1 MASTQRLVSKK
12 SLSNFSSKNLFVLK
26 FLVGLSVSIIAQ
38 QVCAVELQKQVIVPL
53 GVEYD
58 TNPDMSGA
66 IRYPVWRYTVAP
78 RLVLNIDDGSN
89 NWLVDGSIL
98 LQRHSNDDVVLKHR
112 EDPSLI
118 LGWKRAFEFNTFSVN
133 ANYSEASSRLTEFK
147 TTGIVTAEGTTR
159 TKSIDGNWL
168 HAFSD
173 KLMLSVA
180 GLHDDISYSGV
191 ALTDYTAST
200 ISPTLTYSLN
210 EKVDPFVQLRYSH
223 YNPDDVL
230 IDSSNL
236 VAAIVGVNVK
246 ATDSFNWGIRA
257 GLNDVSGAESRTFWT
272 GGVTGDY
279 TTTNTRTIVELA
291 RTIGAAG
298 IGGYLESDNLKVGW
312 AYDISQVNRAG
323 VDLAW
328 HKSKAADKYEARQ
341 FGGWYE
347 HDLNKHWLAR
357 LSVIHRESQFVG
369 GADAAANI
377 VGVTAVFN
385 SLNF

>member
-1 MASTQRLVSKK
+1 MAYTKK
-12 SLSNFSSKNLFVLK
+12 PFPKSFSKNLFVLK

-38 QVCAVELQKQVIVPL
+38 QACAVELQKQVIIPL

-89 NWLVDGSIL
+89 NWLVDGSML

-112 EDPSLI
+112 EDPNLT

-147 TTGIVTAEGTTR
+147 TTGIITAEGTTR

-180 GLHDDISYSGV
+180 GLHDDISYTGV
-191 ALTDYTAST
+191 ALTNYTSST
-200 ISPTLTYSLN
+200 LSPTLTYSLN

-236 VAAIVGVNVK
+236 VAGIVGVNVK
-246 ATDSFNWGIRA
+246 ATESFNWGVRG
-257 GLNDVSGAESRTFWT
+257 GLNDVSGAVSRTFWT

-279 TTTNTRTIVELA
+279 TTTKTRTIVELA

-298 IGGYLESDNLKVGW
+298 IGGFLESDNLKVGW
-312 AYDISQVNRAG
+312 VYDVSQANRAG
-323 VDLAW
+323 ADLAW

-357 LSVIHRESQFVG
+357 LSVIRRESQFVG